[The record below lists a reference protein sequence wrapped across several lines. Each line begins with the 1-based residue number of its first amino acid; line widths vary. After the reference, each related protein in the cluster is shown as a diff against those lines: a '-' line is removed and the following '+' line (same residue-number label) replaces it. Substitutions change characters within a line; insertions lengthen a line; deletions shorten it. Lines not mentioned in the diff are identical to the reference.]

1 MSDRRPIAALPDLL
15 ISQIAAG
22 EVIERPASVLKELL
36 ENAIDAGARAIE
48 VRLEGGGI
56 RRIAVTDDG
65 SGIPPDE
72 LPLALRRHATSKI
85 ANLHELESVAS
96 MGFRGEALAS
106 IASVARLTITSRTR
120 DSQNAWQIDGSGGE
134 VAPAAGPAGTTMDV
148 RQLFDA
154 VPARRKFLRAE
165 ATEFGHCLDAMERIA
180 LAYPGIA
187 FRLFNQDRAHRQWL
201 PTDPFRRIRDVLGA
215 EFSEHG
221 LPLSHEVGPV
231 SLTGM
236 ITRPT
241 AARARADRQY
251 LYVNGRFVRDRTVS
265 HALRAA
271 YADVLHGDRQ
281 PAYVLFLEI
290 DPAAV
295 DVNVHPAKSEVRF
308 RESGAVHRFVTQAVG
323 QVLAQTG
330 GHSGVAGA
338 AASAGAGHAGASGGT
353 GAPDSGGSAGL
364 GAGGGFLRPAPGSAN
379 AGNAPRPHSQVPF
392 RLHTPASGGGDW
404 QTLYRPLGGE
414 NTPAANAGRGATPPA
429 GGDAVENRAPGSG
442 AHARDLSSSNHY
454 APENQAEGG
463 ADGARPTHGY
473 SPAEGGYGAPGAGHA
488 LNDGGYSHPS
498 ANDGFDAAG
507 GGQTKGHQQGAQDG
521 AAASRASGF
530 RYPNLETAMG
540 TGQSLQISEPPAG
553 RMDTGSGSGA
563 GLDTG
568 SAASAGVRAGAG
580 TSANWSEDDEQPLG
594 MALGQLH
601 GIYILAQ
608 NRRGLVLV
616 DMHAAHERVV
626 YEQLKRALDQRELPR
641 QDLLVPVV
649 FNAQEK
655 DVALV
660 EEYRDE
666 LIELGFELR
675 PAGPTAIA
683 VRSVPALLARG
694 DVETLARAILRDLGA
709 VGVSRLLTEQRN
721 ELLSTMACHGS
732 VRANRRL
739 TLDEMNALLRQMEAT
754 ERADQCNHG
763 RPTWTQWSMSDL
775 DKLFLRGQ

>member
-1 MSDRRPIAALPDLL
+1 MPDRRPIAALPDLL

-36 ENAIDAGARAIE
+36 ENAVDSGARAIE

-65 SGIPPDE
+65 GGIPPEE
-72 LPLALRRHATSKI
+72 LPLALMRHATSKI
-85 ANLHELESVAS
+85 ATLNELEAVAS

-106 IASVARLTITSRTR
+106 IASVAQLKIISRTR
-120 DSQNAWQIDGSGGE
+120 EGQHAWQIEAGSSQ
-134 VAPAAGPAGTTMDV
+134 VSPASGPVGTTVDV

-165 ATEFGHCLDAMERIA
+165 PTELGHCVDALERVA
-180 LAYPGIA
+180 LAHPGIA
-187 FRLFNQDRAHRQWL
+187 FRLFNHDRAHRQWQ
-201 PTDPFRRIRDVLGA
+201 PAAPAQRIRDVLGA
-215 EFSEHG
+215 EFAEHG
-221 LPLSHEVGPV
+221 LGLEQAVGPV
-231 SLTGM
+231 SLAGM

-281 PAYVLFLEI
+281 PAYVLFLNI
-290 DPAAV
+290 DPGAV
-295 DVNVHPAKSEVRF
+295 DVNVHPAKHEVRF
-308 RESGAVHRFVTQAVG
+308 RDSGAVHRFVSQAVS

-330 GHSGVAGA
+330 GQNQVQAGTPAPGDTAMNVPGGSPALQNGDADIVAGRYQFPPAAAAGA
-338 AASAGAGHAGASGGT
+338 ARNGFSSA
-353 GAPDSGGSAGL
+353 P
-364 GAGGGFLRPAPGSAN
+364 P
-379 AGNAPRPHSQVPF
+379 PRPYSQVPF
-392 RLHTPASGGGDW
+392 RLHGTGAGGTAGGDW
-404 QTLYRPLGGE
+404 QSLYRPLADDGSYAVSAPAPAME
-414 NTPAANAGRGATPPA
+414 TREPTPGLGTLPP
-429 GGDAVENRAPGSG
+429 
-442 AHARDLSSSNHY
+442 
-454 APENQAEGG
+454 
-463 ADGARPTHGY
+463 T
-473 SPAEGGYGAPGAGHA
+473 
-488 LNDGGYSHPS
+488 
-498 ANDGFDAAG
+498 
-507 GGQTKGHQQGAQDG
+507 
-521 AAASRASGF
+521 
-530 RYPNLETAMG
+530 
-540 TGQSLQISEPPAG
+540 
-553 RMDTGSGSGA
+553 
-563 GLDTG
+563 
-568 SAASAGVRAGAG
+568 
-580 TSANWSEDDEQPLG
+580 EDQPLG

-608 NRRGLVLV
+608 NTRGLILV

-626 YEQLKRALDQRELPR
+626 YEQLKTALDARSMPR

-655 DVALV
+655 DVALL
-660 EEYRDE
+660 EECQDQLE
-666 LIELGFELR
+666 ELGFQMR
-675 PAGPTAIA
+675 PAGPASIA
-683 VRSVPALLARG
+683 VRSVPAILARG
-694 DVETLARAILRDLGA
+694 DVESLARAVLRDLST

-739 TLDEMNALLRQMEAT
+739 SIEEMNGLLRRMEAT

-763 RPTWTQWSMSDL
+763 RPTWVQWSVSDL

>member
-1 MSDRRPIAALPDLL
+1 MPDRRPIAALPDLL

-36 ENAIDAGARAIE
+36 ENAVDSGARAIE

-65 SGIPPDE
+65 GGIPPEE
-72 LPLALRRHATSKI
+72 LPLALMRHATSKI
-85 ANLHELESVAS
+85 ATLNELEAVAS

-106 IASVARLTITSRTR
+106 IASVAQLKIISRTR
-120 DSQNAWQIDGSGGE
+120 DGQNAWQIEAGSSQ
-134 VAPAAGPAGTTMDV
+134 VSPASGPVGTTVDV

-165 ATEFGHCLDAMERIA
+165 PTELGHCVDALERVA
-180 LAYPGIA
+180 LAHPGIA
-187 FRLFNQDRAHRQWL
+187 FRLFNHDRAHRQWQ
-201 PTDPFRRIRDVLGA
+201 PAAPPQRIRDVLGA
-215 EFSEHG
+215 EFAEHG
-221 LPLSHEVGPV
+221 LGLEQAVGPV
-231 SLTGM
+231 SLAGM

-281 PAYVLFLEI
+281 PAYVLFLNI
-290 DPAAV
+290 DPGAV
-295 DVNVHPAKSEVRF
+295 DVNVHPAKHEVRF
-308 RESGAVHRFVTQAVG
+308 RDSGAVHRFVSQAVS

-330 GHSGVAGA
+330 GQNQVQAGMPAPNDSAADMPDGTPAAQPGGAEGFGA
-338 AASAGAGHAGASGGT
+338 AAARFQFPAAA
-353 GAPDSGGSAGL
+353 
-364 GAGGGFLRPAPGSAN
+364 APGAARNGHSSTPP
-379 AGNAPRPHSQVPF
+379 PRPYSQVPF
-392 RLHTPASGGGDW
+392 RLHGSGAGATAGGDW
-404 QTLYRPLGGE
+404 QSLYRPLGDDGSYAAS
-414 NTPAANAGRGATPPA
+414 TPAPA
-429 GGDAVENRAPGSG
+429 MEIREPAPG
-442 AHARDLSSSNHY
+442 RD
-454 APENQAEGG
+454 
-463 ADGARPTHGY
+463 
-473 SPAEGGYGAPGAGHA
+473 A
-488 LNDGGYSHPS
+488 L
-498 ANDGFDAAG
+498 
-507 GGQTKGHQQGAQDG
+507 
-521 AAASRASGF
+521 
-530 RYPNLETAMG
+530 
-540 TGQSLQISEPPAG
+540 PP
-553 RMDTGSGSGA
+553 D
-563 GLDTG
+563 
-568 SAASAGVRAGAG
+568 
-580 TSANWSEDDEQPLG
+580 EDQPLG

-608 NRRGLVLV
+608 NTRGLILV

-626 YEQLKRALDQRELPR
+626 YEQLKTALDARSMPR

-655 DVALV
+655 DVALL
-660 EEYRDE
+660 EECQDQLE
-666 LIELGFELR
+666 ELGFQMR
-675 PAGPTAIA
+675 PAGPASIA
-683 VRSVPALLARG
+683 VRSVPAILARG
-694 DVETLARAILRDLGA
+694 DVESLARAVLRDLST

-739 TLDEMNALLRQMEAT
+739 SIEEMNGLLRRMEAT

-763 RPTWTQWSMSDL
+763 RPTWVQWSVSDL